1 MSLSNADRQALDAQ
15 YRQWNY
21 ERIHLGLDA
30 PEWDRFIAWRTAVA
44 LEEQAAAL
52 WSEDESEESRKPWEE

>member
-21 ERIHLGLDA
+21 ERIHLGLDS

-44 LEEQAAAL
+44 MEKNAEMTHGLVCAV
-52 WSEDESEESRKPWEE
+52 EDGGK